1 VPALSDPATVAIF
14 LHTGDYDRVHQGL
27 SIASAAAALG
37 RRADLYLFWWALGR
51 LLSGQLDE
59 PDFPGQAEVAR
70 RFESRG
76 LPTIRELLGHV
87 RGSGRVTLVACSGS
101 LAALGRTPAD
111 AEGKVDLIL
120 GWTSILERSAGLTD
134 RFYL

>member
-1 VPALSDPATVAIF
+1 VPGASDPATLAIF

-27 SIASAAAALG
+27 SIAAAAAALG
-37 RRADLYLFWWALGR
+37 RRADLYLFWWALDR

-76 LPTIRELLGHV
+76 LPTIRELLRHV
-87 RGSGRVTLVACSGS
+87 RASGLVTLVACSGS
-101 LAALGRTPAD
+101 LAALGRTPAE
-111 AEGKVDLIL
+111 AEGKVDLVL
-120 GWTSILERSAGLTD
+120 GWSSILTRTAGLTD

>member
-1 VPALSDPATVAIF
+1 M
-14 LHTGDYDRVHQGL
+14 
-27 SIASAAAALG
+27 
-37 RRADLYLFWWALGR
+37 YLFWWALDR

-59 PDFPGQAEVAR
+59 PDFPGQEEVVR

-76 LPTIRELLGHV
+76 LPSIRELLGHL
-87 RGSGRVTLVACSGS
+87 RASGLSTLVACSGS

-111 AEGKVDLIL
+111 AEGKVDLVL
-120 GWTSILERSAGLTD
+120 GWTSILGRTAGLTD

>member
-1 VPALSDPATVAIF
+1 MPGLSDAATVAIF

-27 SIASAAAALG
+27 SIAAAAAALG
-37 RRADLYLFWWALGR
+37 RRGEVYLFWWALDR
-51 LLSGQLDE
+51 LLSGRIDE
-59 PDFPGQAEVAR
+59 PDFEGQAEVVR

-76 LPTIRELLGHV
+76 LPTIRELLGHT
-87 RGSGRVTLVACSGS
+87 RASGLVTLVACSGS
-101 LAALGRTPAD
+101 LATLGRTPAE

-120 GWTSILERSAGLTD
+120 GWTSILGRTAGVTD